1 LFAFAGPARCGWVKG
16 NREMALARRG
26 LVLLLCGFV
35 ASLLTIASTRV
46 FACDDPQTP
55 QQAQSPASAAASAP
69 NSQTQPKQS
78 QTPSSQKKKKD
89 DRVFFVMP
97 NFLTVENEADVEP
110 LRWQQK
116 FAITARGVFDP
127 YEFGVVGILAGIR
140 QSENAYP
147 AFGQGVA
154 GYSKR
159 YGTALADQVDGNM
172 MVGAVFPSIL
182 KTDPRY
188 FQLGQGRFFHRV
200 GYAISRVFVTRKD
213 SGGHTFNVAESL
225 GNGVAIGIA
234 NFYYPASDRGVTSSA
249 NDWGV
254 QMGIDAI
261 GNELKE
267 FWPDIHRHF
276 ARKKGR
282 NSPN

>member
-1 LFAFAGPARCGWVKG
+1 
-16 NREMALARRG
+16 MTLARYG
-26 LVLLLCGFV
+26 LTLLLCGSV
-35 ASLLTIASTRV
+35 ASLLTVSSPRLL
-46 FACDDPQTP
+46 ACDDPQTP
-55 QQAQSPASAAASAP
+55 QQAPSAEKAAPAAP
-69 NSQTQPKQS
+69 DSQTES
-78 QTPSSQKKKKD
+78 NPSKAATSQKKND
-89 DRVFFVMP
+89 NRVFFVMP
-97 NFLTVENEADVEP
+97 NFLTVENEPDAKP
-110 LRWQQK
+110 LRWKQK
-116 FAITARGVFDP
+116 FAITAKGVFDP

-140 QSENAYP
+140 QAENAYP

-200 GYAISRVFVTRKD
+200 GYAISRLFVTRKD

-225 GNGVAIGIA
+225 GNGAAIAIA
-234 NFYYPASDRGVTSSA
+234 NAYYPGSDRGVTSSA

-254 QMGIDAI
+254 QMGIDAV

-276 ARKKGR
+276 AHRKGR
-282 NSPN
+282 NSPDGTNPTND

>member
-1 LFAFAGPARCGWVKG
+1 VKD
-16 NREMALARRG
+16 NREMALAPRG